1 MIIDQNQLP
10 GKKSGSSYCWN
21 TTCDILHA
29 WGSPGTIMTAAEQ
42 SDIINYLT
50 VLSPKNLAVVP
61 SWQRGTQL
69 KCENFRFLHKIV
81 IGAYWVFVLRYMV
94 QHCFSGCSTSLCHD
108 WQQFLLV
115 CRQNYA
121 VRFSILHAL
130 GDGCVFMTQVTR
142 NIINPYNQPPPGSP
156 QAR

>member
-29 WGSPGTIMTAAEQ
+29 WGSPGTISTAAEQ

-69 KCENFRFLHKIV
+69 KCENFRFLITRMLQGHAESLFWAIWYHIV
-81 IGAYWVFVLRYMV
+81 LVFVWPVLSR
-94 QHCFSGCSTSLCHD
+94 L
-108 WQQFLLV
+108 QQFLPV
-115 CRQNYA
+115 CWQNYA

-130 GDGCVFMTQVTR
+130 GDGCAFFSQVTR